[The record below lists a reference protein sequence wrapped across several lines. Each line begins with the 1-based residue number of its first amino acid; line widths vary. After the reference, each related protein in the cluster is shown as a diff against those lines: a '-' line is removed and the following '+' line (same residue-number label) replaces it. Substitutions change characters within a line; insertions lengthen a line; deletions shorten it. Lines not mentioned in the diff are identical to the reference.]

1 MTQLPCAS
9 QFPFPIV
16 TICGINNVFG
26 VLQGIFFG
34 VAFVIQW
41 MGVPDSVTGLGVY
54 NVYLDTVYQIVNA
67 KVPLLT
73 VIVCN
78 MTKEILRFV

>member
-1 MTQLPCAS
+1 
-9 QFPFPIV
+9 
-16 TICGINNVFG
+16 
-26 VLQGIFFG
+26 
-34 VAFVIQW
+34 